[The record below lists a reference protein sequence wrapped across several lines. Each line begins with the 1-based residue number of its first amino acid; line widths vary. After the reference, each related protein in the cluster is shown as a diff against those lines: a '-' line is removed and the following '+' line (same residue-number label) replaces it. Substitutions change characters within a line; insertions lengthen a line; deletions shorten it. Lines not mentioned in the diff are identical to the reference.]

1 MKGCLSRIVVFFA
14 ICIGIGVPV
23 ESYLVSKIGKIP
35 PLFSYSNQPITKEES
50 LKRYEANKPRLE
62 WLEAR
67 RNISGLTPLYTIPP
81 ALLLTFLFFA
91 RSKK

>member
-1 MKGCLSRIVVFFA
+1 MKGCLFRVVVFFV
-14 ICIGIGVPV
+14 IGVGLGVPI

-35 PLFSYSNQPITKEES
+35 PLFSYPNKPITKDES

-81 ALLLTFLFFA
+81 ALLLTFLFFT

>member
-1 MKGCLSRIVVFFA
+1 MKGCLSRIVVFFV
-14 ICIGIGVPV
+14 ICIGLGVLV

-35 PLFSYSNQPITKEES
+35 PLFSYPNQPITKEES
-50 LKRYEANKPRLE
+50 LKRYEANKPRSE

-81 ALLLTFLFFA
+81 ALLLTFLFFT